1 MPRIAAFVVAIVLV
15 GWLAASRPQPVISPS
30 ERASAVAASLMSPYC
45 PGMTL
50 ATCPSAAAGELRAEI
65 QTRIAGGE
73 SESSIVA
80 SLATRFG
87 MDLSGAPRA
96 RGVALLLW
104 LVPAVAG
111 VAMIAIL
118 FRAGRHGPA
127 GPEPDTDGASDA
139 ALAERLD
146 DELHQLG

>member
-1 MPRIAAFVVAIVLV
+1 MLRIAAIVAAILLV
-15 GWLAASRPQPVISPS
+15 GWLAISRPQPAVSPS
-30 ERASAVAASLMSPYC
+30 ERASALAASLMSPYC

-73 SESSIVA
+73 SEASIVA

-87 MDLSGAPRA
+87 MDLSGAPRP
-96 RGVALLLW
+96 RGIALLLW
-104 LVPAVAG
+104 LVPAAAG
-111 VAMIAIL
+111 AAMIVIL

-127 GPEPDTDGASDA
+127 GPEPGTGGAFDA

-146 DELHQLG
+146 DELHELG